1 MSTPPTPQLPEQNP
15 APPPPRGRS
24 SLAKTA
30 IVLAAT
36 IVVTFGLCSITLMSS
51 TSAISGPVFPA
62 AIIIEAICIVGLIV
76 VAILAIARRNKPT

>member
-15 APPPPRGRS
+15 APSPGPRT

-30 IVLAAT
+30 IILAVT
-36 IVVTFGLCSITLMSS
+36 IVVTFGLCSITLIRSN
-51 TSAISGPVFPA
+51 SAISGPVFPA

-76 VAILAIARRNKPT
+76 VGILAIARRSKPN